1 MNKENPY
8 KLFDIWYKIVIN
20 SNSTDANAMVLATAD
35 ASGKPSA
42 RMVLLK
48 SHDRDGFVFYTNAL
62 SRKGREL
69 QENPYAALL
78 FYWERSYQQ
87 IRIEGSIERL
97 SAEESDAYFYSRPLE
112 NQISAY
118 LSRQSQVL
126 TDPDAFNRD
135 FFQMLVTG
143 TKPTRPPDW
152 GGYRLRP
159 TRFEFWSGKQNRMH
173 TRTQYDWIG
182 DEWLESSLYP

>member
-8 KLFDIWYKIVIN
+8 KIFDIWYKIVIN

-87 IRIEGSIERL
+87 IRIEGNIERL

-182 DEWLESSLYP
+182 DEWLESTLYP